1 VAIAPLHTKQQKKSK
16 NQISLQ
22 SPLTYAADIIS
33 LPCSLFMN
41 PDSSLYILTQIIR
54 ESREL
59 QISITNAF
67 FLLLGSLLTL
77 CVCYI
82 ITYLLLN
89 PPLLQAWQ
97 IIWLSWVVLPIISA
111 SLLSTP
117 HDPET
122 MTLMPSKN
130 QNHVVSK
137 KKYYKYFI
145 IRFILIILMIIL
157 AFEM

>member
-1 VAIAPLHTKQQKKSK
+1 
-16 NQISLQ
+16 
-22 SPLTYAADIIS
+22 
-33 LPCSLFMN
+33 MN

-59 QISITNAF
+59 QISMTNSF

-77 CVCYI
+77 CICYLLS
-82 ITYLLLN
+82 YLLLN
-89 PPLLQAWQ
+89 PPLLQAWE
-97 IIWLSWVVLPIISA
+97 ILWLSWIVLPIISA

-130 QNHVVSK
+130 QNHVVNK

-145 IRFILIILMIIL
+145 IRFTFIILMIVL
-157 AFEM
+157 AYIM

>member
-1 VAIAPLHTKQQKKSK
+1 
-16 NQISLQ
+16 
-22 SPLTYAADIIS
+22 
-33 LPCSLFMN
+33 MN
-41 PDSSLYILTQIIR
+41 SDSSLYILTQIIR

-59 QISITNAF
+59 QISMINAF

-77 CVCYI
+77 SLCYI
-82 ITYLLLN
+82 LTFLLLS
-89 PPLLQAWQ
+89 PPLFTTWQ
-97 IIWLSWVVLPIISA
+97 LIWLSWIFLPAISA
-111 SLLSTP
+111 TLLSTP

-130 QNHVVSK
+130 QNHIMNK

-145 IRFILIILMIIL
+145 IRFILIIFMVVL